1 MLVAHKLPTIYTGAL
16 PAGKVC
22 TYIGIGPGL
31 EHAGIGSGLEHAGIG
46 SGLEPATF
54 IICMERQSLTI

>member
-1 MLVAHKLPTIYTGAL
+1 MLVAHNLPTIYTGAL

-31 EHAGIGSGLEHAGIG
+31 EPAGIG

-54 IICMERQSLTI
+54 IICMERQSLTIATKNVVTS